1 MRGEK
6 FLSSIVGDEN
16 ILQRSVRW
24 NGTGRPVGRLTAEMF
39 SNATVVGM
47 GLILFYYWT
56 IIIFSNNSIV
66 GMGLSAGM
74 PAGGALAGQAR
85 CARGG
90 RVPVEEP
97 CTRRPEG
104 GKPAVIPPSGLSL
117 FPHGACFVGGFTIQW
132 MKGRVVV
139 IQVVRTTLETL
150 SHMNFYSRG
159 GCFFRC
165 SHRLCDSGIVDGVP
179 QRASDARLNELRRRK
194 CTDVQR

>member
-1 MRGEK
+1 MGL
-6 FLSSIVGDEN
+6 FI
-16 ILQRSVRW
+16 SVRQ
-24 NGTGRPVGRLTAEMF
+24 TIIIF
-39 SNATVVGM
+39 SNASNVGM

-56 IIIFSNNSIV
+56 IIVFYNNSIV

-117 FPHGACFVGGFTIQW
+117 FPHGACFVGRFTCQW

-139 IQVVRTTLETL
+139 IQVVRTTGKTL
-150 SHMNFYSRG
+150 AYMNFAAVGAVFFVSVTGYVTRGLWTESRSARWTRG
-159 GCFFRC
+159 LICR
-165 SHRLCDSGIVDGVP
+165 V
-179 QRASDARLNELRRRK
+179 SD
-194 CTDVQR
+194 

>member
-1 MRGEK
+1 MLEWDYPPA
-6 FLSSIVGDEN
+6 V
-16 ILQRSVRW
+16 
-24 NGTGRPVGRLTAEMF
+24 
-39 SNATVVGM
+39 
-47 GLILFYYWT
+47 
-56 IIIFSNNSIV
+56 
-66 GMGLSAGM
+66 

-159 GCFFRC
+159 GCFFRF

-179 QRASDARLNELRRRK
+179 QRAVDARLNMSRQRLSLLPSPPGKVSAAKQLTDEGKLNFRVSLRSHTLFSCLPLRGR
-194 CTDVQR
+194 CQTRSV